1 MKLETCNLK
10 FYLVTLRFRIQIF
23 LVCGLIAAAGLGFF
37 LWPDSRSE
45 IEIFIPVEIV
55 NLPHGLTITDL
66 NVTGVEATVKG
77 SEAVLKKVGHQL
89 RYSAYLADA
98 LAGEFNLP
106 IQANNIELPHGLV
119 ITQIKP
125 SFLIG
130 AVVEIQSKTVPVNI
144 KLEGKPA
151 PGYEITAFT
160 AKPETIVLQGAK
172 NSIINIESIT
182 TKPID
187 VNGRSETFRSETAI
201 DQIDQSDYPNVIAT
215 PSVILVEIVVQ
226 EESTTKKF
234 KDISVEGKNGAYP
247 FSITPGALDIE
258 VKGTVNAINTLD
270 LGNDLKVY
278 VDLKGLKP
286 GVYVRR
292 AVIILPVQLML
303 VRVKP
308 EVFTVKIGK

>member
-1 MKLETCNLK
+1 M
-10 FYLVTLRFRIQIF
+10 
-23 LVCGLIAAAGLGFF
+23 
-37 LWPDSRSE
+37 
-45 IEIFIPVEIV
+45 

-77 SEAVLKKVGHQL
+77 SEAVLKKVASYL

-106 IQANNIELPHGLV
+106 IQANNIELPNGLV

-125 SFLIG
+125 SFLTG

-144 KLEGKPA
+144 KSEGKPA
-151 PGYEITAFT
+151 PGFQIAAFT

-172 NSIINIESIT
+172 KSIINIESIP
-182 TKPID
+182 TKLID
-187 VNGRSETFRSETAI
+187 INGRSETFRSETAI
-201 DQIDQSDYPNVIAT
+201 DISDYPNVIAT
-215 PSVILVEIVVQ
+215 PNVILAEIVVQ
-226 EESTTKKF
+226 EKNTTRKF

-247 FSITPGALDIE
+247 FSITPGELDIE
-258 VKGTVNAINTLD
+258 IKGPVNAINKLD
-270 LGNDLKVY
+270 IGNDLKIY

-292 AVIILPVQLML
+292 AVITLPVRLML

-308 EVFTVKIGK
+308 EVFTVKIGN